1 MHPNTNIGYFWRL
14 GLQVVVLFCLSGL
27 PNVSSVNTN
36 KVCKAKNINVCKKL
50 KTFESFAKYI

>member
-14 GLQVVVLFCLSGL
+14 GLQAVVLFCLSGL

-36 KVCKAKNINVCKKL
+36 KVCKAKIINVCKKL
-50 KTFESFAKYI
+50 KTF